1 MPAGLSAL
9 DATRAPEY
17 LEWEVV
23 SSETRVEKE
32 IPSCGQLP
40 WEQEEEANHTE

>member
-9 DATRAPEY
+9 DATQST
-17 LEWEVV
+17 WEVV
-23 SSETRVEKE
+23 SSETRAEKE

-40 WEQEEEANHTE
+40 WEQEQEANHTE